1 MKNDLLLA
9 IDIGTSSVRAAVV
22 SQNGTILAYAAQEHD
37 QIVPRF
43 GWSQQSPRTWWE
55 GAVFSIRSVVE
66 KVARA
71 RERIAGIA
79 ACGQMHGTVLID
91 DDGELVLE
99 EVPLWNDKR
108 TRTIVDRFQRN
119 NDLSA
124 FLPIMANPPTV
135 AWPAFK
141 LAWIKENEPKAYD
154 SARTLLMP
162 KDFINYKLT
171 GNKATDFCEASC
183 SYLFDRR
190 SGAWSSE
197 IFDRLDLDIRK
208 MPPVKSAAE
217 IVGTITGAAARIT
230 GLREGT
236 PVAVGAGDFPAALLG
251 GGVTTPGL
259 ACDITGTSTLIALL
273 SEQPVLDPTISNV
286 QGVTGGWAA
295 FTLLDAAGDAMRWAR
310 RAFHESALSYGQ
322 IVQLA
327 ERAPAGSDKLLFLPY
342 LNGERIAKKANS
354 RAQFFGLTSSH
365 RASHLHRAVME
376 GVAFASRRNI
386 ELMKSRGSRLDRL
399 IAAAGGAKT
408 NLWLE
413 IKAGIYD
420 CPILIP
426 SEPECGVLGCAILAG
441 LSAGVYSELGATV
454 SRLVRYDRE
463 ILPNPTW
470 VDRYRKMQSVFDA
483 LYESSAQFWDRLDA
497 L

>member
-66 KVARA
+66 KVERA

-91 DDGELVLE
+91 DDGELVLQ

-124 FLPIMANPPTV
+124 FLPITANPPTV

-154 SARTLLMP
+154 SSRTLLMP

-190 SGAWSSE
+190 SGAWSLE
-197 IFDRLDLDIRK
+197 IFDLLDLAIRK
-208 MPPVKSAAE
+208 MPPVKSAGE
-217 IVGTITGAAARIT
+217 IVGTITSAAARIT

-236 PVAVGAGDFPAALLG
+236 PVAVGAGDVGADVVDGVAPSDGVGVVGDTGTG
-251 GGVTTPGL
+251 GGVR
-259 ACDITGTSTLIALL
+259 
-273 SEQPVLDPTISNV
+273 
-286 QGVTGGWAA
+286 VTGG
-295 FTLLDAAGDAMRWAR
+295 
-310 RAFHESALSYGQ
+310 
-322 IVQLA
+322 
-327 ERAPAGSDKLLFLPY
+327 
-342 LNGERIAKKANS
+342 
-354 RAQFFGLTSSH
+354 
-365 RASHLHRAVME
+365 
-376 GVAFASRRNI
+376 
-386 ELMKSRGSRLDRL
+386 
-399 IAAAGGAKT
+399 
-408 NLWLE
+408 
-413 IKAGIYD
+413 
-420 CPILIP
+420 
-426 SEPECGVLGCAILAG
+426 
-441 LSAGVYSELGATV
+441 
-454 SRLVRYDRE
+454 
-463 ILPNPTW
+463 
-470 VDRYRKMQSVFDA
+470 
-483 LYESSAQFWDRLDA
+483 
-497 L
+497 